1 MSNRPCCW
9 RICRYSGS
17 ERPAWRMNQT
27 GVRSTGSRRAA
38 RTSKGSITAPYTSP
52 PMQRVGEHPVPV
64 GPLAVRWQAW
74 GLDDV
79 RAGAFATARLALA
92 NAGSAAWRSNDTEGV
107 LLSYHWLDERGNAI
121 VWDGIRTRFAAAVPA
136 GGAVEVAAQVRAPIP
151 PGRYRLAFDLVRE
164 HRYWLAELGNAP
176 LELELDVR
184 PRIDRRA
191 LAVRGADPQ
200 ALAAQDEPAVP
211 EQEAVAVAYLA
222 HGLVPVPDWTRRVVD
237 AHTEGYGIVSGSVA
251 PGRRLRRGAL
261 EPYAPGRGRIPDF
274 PHPLVCP
281 SVVVGAPAEWLEPL
295 AGLPALAPPRG
306 PNEEPWVYDGRIALR
321 R

>member
-164 HRYWLAELGNAP
+164 HRYWLAELGNAA
-176 LELELDVR
+176 LELDVDVR

-191 LAVRGADPQ
+191 LAVRGTDPGT
-200 ALAAQDEPAVP
+200 LAGQEEPVVP
-211 EQEAVAVAYLA
+211 EAEAVAVAHLA
-222 HGLVPVPDWTRRVVD
+222 PGPAPAPDWPRCGLD
-237 AHTEGYGIVSGSVA
+237 AHAGGFGIVAGSIDA
-251 PGRRLRRGAL
+251 HRRIPRRGSAL
-261 EPYAPGRGRIPDF
+261 EPYAPGRGRIPGF

-281 SVVVGAPAEWLEPL
+281 SVLVGVAADWVEPV

-306 PNEEPWVYDGRIALR
+306 QHEE
-321 R
+321 